1 MLQVKSWQTIRCKLL
16 LTKNKSFTSLK
27 LFLLFEI
34 KKNCLVLKEI
44 YPFIQPTYFILWD
57 RMFFFIAGIFAHY
70 LQGLSQILMFSFREI
85 IFPGVSPCSNRPCP
99 HFSRSI
105 EKSFLAASN
114 THGRLLQSVPIN
126 IKIKWQIL
134 YRLRSMVDFL
144 MSTIVAV
151 FQLKHQMSKTPGL
164 EIFKM
169 WSIIFISS
177 KLTEILQKLY
187 KFQFI

>member
-1 MLQVKSWQTIRCKLL
+1 M
-16 LTKNKSFTSLK
+16 
-27 LFLLFEI
+27 LFEI
-34 KKNCLVLKEI
+34 KKTVLYLKKYI
-44 YPFIQPTYFILWD
+44 RLYNRLIL
-57 RMFFFIAGIFAHY
+57 FYETECFFIAGIFAHY

-151 FQLKHQMSKTPGL
+151 FQLKHLMSKTPGL